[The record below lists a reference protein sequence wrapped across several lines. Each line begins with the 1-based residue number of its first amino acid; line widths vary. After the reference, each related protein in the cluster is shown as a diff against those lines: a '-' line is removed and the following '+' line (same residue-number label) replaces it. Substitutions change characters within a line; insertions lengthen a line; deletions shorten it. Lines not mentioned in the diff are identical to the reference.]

1 LSEAKSGIGRH
12 VRNADPGVRFAQ
24 PGLQTCPKSFNKE
37 DAMPYMLLV
46 MEARGRREDRPVEQA
61 QKECAVMDA
70 FADSLKTRGVYL
82 ASQSLRC
89 LTDGTRVESR
99 GGKRRVVDGP
109 FAEAKELV
117 GGFFLLDVATREQAV
132 ALAAEC
138 PAAAWASI
146 EVREVG
152 PCIG

>member
-1 LSEAKSGIGRH
+1 M
-12 VRNADPGVRFAQ
+12 Q
-24 PGLQTCPKSFNKE
+24 
-37 DAMPYMLLV
+37 YMLLV
-46 MEARGRREDRPVEQA
+46 MEARGRRDGRPAVEA
-61 QKECAVMDA
+61 QKECDVMNT

-89 LTDGTRVESR
+89 LTDGTRVETSN
-99 GGKRRVVDGP
+99 GKPRVVDGP

-132 ALAAEC
+132 AIAAEC
-138 PAAAWASI
+138 PAAEWASI

-152 PCIG
+152 PCTG

>member
-1 LSEAKSGIGRH
+1 
-12 VRNADPGVRFAQ
+12 
-24 PGLQTCPKSFNKE
+24 
-37 DAMPYMLLV
+37 MPYMLLV
-46 MEARGRREDRPVEQA
+46 MEAKGRRDGRPVELA
-61 QKECAVMDA
+61 QKECEDMNA
-70 FADSLKTRGVYL
+70 FADGLKARGVHL
-82 ASQSLRC
+82 ASQSLRS
-89 LTDGTRVESR
+89 LTDGARVETR
-99 GGKRRVVDGP
+99 GGKRAVIDGP

-152 PCIG
+152 PCTG

>member
-1 LSEAKSGIGRH
+1 
-12 VRNADPGVRFAQ
+12 
-24 PGLQTCPKSFNKE
+24 
-37 DAMPYMLLV
+37 MPYMLLV
-46 MEARGRREDRPVEQA
+46 MEPKGRRDGRSADVA
-61 QKECAVMDA
+61 QRECEIMDA

-82 ASQSLRC
+82 ASQSLRS
-89 LTDGTRVESR
+89 LADGTRVQVN
-99 GGKRRVVDGP
+99 GGKQRVVDGP

-138 PAAAWASI
+138 PAAEWASI

-152 PCIG
+152 PCTG